1 MQIREVSRLICLRDF
16 SWLDALLLNAENFIV
31 DASLS
36 NLFYLNFSA
45 PDHEYMFYYEIM
57 NLCLCFKS
65 RKLSTHTIIH
75 EESSL

>member
-16 SWLDALLLNAENFIV
+16 SWLDALLLNAENFTV
-31 DASLS
+31 DARLS
-36 NLFYLNFSA
+36 HLCYMNFSS
-45 PDHEYMFYYEIM
+45 PDHEYSFCYEIV

-75 EESSL
+75 EES